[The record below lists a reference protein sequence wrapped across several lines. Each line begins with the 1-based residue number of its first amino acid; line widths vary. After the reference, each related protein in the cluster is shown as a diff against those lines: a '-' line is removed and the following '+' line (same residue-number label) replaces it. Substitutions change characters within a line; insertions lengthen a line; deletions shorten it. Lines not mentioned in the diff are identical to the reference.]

1 MSWCDLNLTLHN
13 NFTPAQPPVTTQTLD
28 VCDIGWSKVITGY
41 YSLQWGGGVRR
52 YILEF
57 SRTGL
62 IVYIV
67 KTRAGGPTARL
78 LAGYRA
84 AGPLLG
90 YFQERTLVLT
100 QF

>member
-1 MSWCDLNLTLHN
+1 MDWNQKNNLYD
-13 NFTPAQPPVTTQTLD
+13 F
-28 VCDIGWSKVITGY
+28 TGY

>member
-1 MSWCDLNLTLHN
+1 MAGGYLEKKWIGIKKIIWKTL
-13 NFTPAQPPVTTQTLD
+13 L
-28 VCDIGWSKVITGY
+28 VIIHF
-41 YSLQWGGGVRR
+41 SGGGVRR
-52 YILEF
+52 FILEF

-67 KTRAGGPTARL
+67 KTRVGGPTARI
-78 LAGYRA
+78 LAGLRA

>member
-1 MSWCDLNLTLHN
+1 MYVTL
-13 NFTPAQPPVTTQTLD
+13 VGVRLLL
-28 VCDIGWSKVITGY
+28 VIIHF
-41 YSLQWGGGVRR
+41 SGGGVRR

-57 SRTGL
+57 SRRGL

>member
-1 MSWCDLNLTLHN
+1 MAGGYMEKKWIGIKKIICMTL
-13 NFTPAQPPVTTQTLD
+13 L
-28 VCDIGWSKVITGY
+28 VIIHF
-41 YSLQWGGGVRR
+41 SGGGLRR

-78 LAGYRA
+78 LAGCRA
-84 AGPLLG
+84 AGPLFG
-90 YFQERTLVLT
+90 
-100 QF
+100 

>member
-1 MSWCDLNLTLHN
+1 M
-13 NFTPAQPPVTTQTLD
+13 
-28 VCDIGWSKVITGY
+28 CDIGWSKVTGY
-41 YSLQWGGGVRR
+41 YSLRGGGVRR

-62 IVYIV
+62 IFYIV

>member
-1 MSWCDLNLTLHN
+1 MAGGYLEKKWIGIKKIIWKTL
-13 NFTPAQPPVTTQTLD
+13 L
-28 VCDIGWSKVITGY
+28 VIIHFSG
-41 YSLQWGGGVRR
+41 GGGVRR